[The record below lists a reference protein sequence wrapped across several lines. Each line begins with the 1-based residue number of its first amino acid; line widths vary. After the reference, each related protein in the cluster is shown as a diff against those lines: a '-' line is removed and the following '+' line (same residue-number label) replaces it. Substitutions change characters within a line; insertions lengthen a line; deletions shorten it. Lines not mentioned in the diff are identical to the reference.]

1 MAQAAPLVVLVGPPA
16 AGKTRLGKRVSK
28 LLGVEFLDTDALV
41 ASRYGPIPAL
51 FAAEGEASFREK
63 ERAAVVEALASTGV
77 VALGG
82 GAVINPDTRA
92 DLGSHRVALVSIT
105 AEAVE
110 PRLNS
115 SKRPLLTGGLES
127 WVSLVAARTEW
138 YDEVATANFD
148 TSTTPLDTVAENIVE
163 WIKSEAA

>member
-82 GAVINPDTRA
+82 GAVVNPDTRA
-92 DLGSHRVALVSIT
+92 DLRSHRVALVSIT
-105 AEAVE
+105 TEAVE

-138 YDEVATANFD
+138 YDEVAAATFD

>member
-82 GAVINPDTRA
+82 GAVVNPDTRA

-110 PRLNS
+110 PRLKS

>member
-82 GAVINPDTRA
+82 GAVVNPDTRA
-92 DLGSHRVALVSIT
+92 DLRSHRVALVSIT
-105 AEAVE
+105 TEAVE

-138 YDEVATANFD
+138 YDEVATATFD
-148 TSTTPLDTVAENIVE
+148 TSTTPLDTVADNIVE

>member
-82 GAVINPDTRA
+82 GAVVNPDTRA

-138 YDEVATANFD
+138 YDEVATATFD

>member
-82 GAVINPDTRA
+82 GAVVNPDTRA
-92 DLGSHRVALVSIT
+92 DLRSHRVALVSIT

-115 SKRPLLTGGLES
+115 PKRPLLTGGLES

-138 YDEVATANFD
+138 YDEVATATFD

>member
-92 DLGSHRVALVSIT
+92 DLLSHRVALVSIT

-127 WVSLVAARTEW
+127 WVSLVAARTAW
-138 YDEVATANFD
+138 YDEVATATFD
-148 TSTTPLDTVAENIVE
+148 TSTTPLDTVADNIVE

>member
-82 GAVINPDTRA
+82 GAVVNPDTRA
-92 DLGSHRVALVSIT
+92 DLRSHRVALVSIT

-127 WVSLVAARTEW
+127 WVSLVAARTAW

>member
-1 MAQAAPLVVLVGPPA
+1 MAKAAPLVVLVGPPA

-82 GAVINPDTRA
+82 GAVVNPDTRA
-92 DLGSHRVALVSIT
+92 DLRSHRVALVSIT

-138 YDEVATANFD
+138 YDEVATATFD

>member
-1 MAQAAPLVVLVGPPA
+1 MAKAAPLVVLVGPPA

-82 GAVINPDTRA
+82 GAVVNPDTRA
-92 DLGSHRVALVSIT
+92 DLRSHRVALVSIT
-105 AEAVE
+105 TEAVE

-138 YDEVATANFD
+138 YDEVATATFD
-148 TSTTPLDTVAENIVE
+148 TSTTPLDTVADNIVE

>member
-92 DLGSHRVALVSIT
+92 DLRSHRVALVSIT

-127 WVSLVAARTEW
+127 WVSLVAARTAW

>member
-82 GAVINPDTRA
+82 GAVVNPDTRA
-92 DLGSHRVALVSIT
+92 DLRSHRVALVSIT

-138 YDEVATANFD
+138 YDEVATATFD

-163 WIKSEAA
+163 WIKSEAV

>member
-51 FAAEGEASFREK
+51 FAAEGEPSFREK

-82 GAVINPDTRA
+82 GAVVNPDTRA
-92 DLGSHRVALVSIT
+92 DLRSHRVALVSIAT
-105 AEAVE
+105 EAVE

-138 YDEVATANFD
+138 YDEVATATFD

>member
-82 GAVINPDTRA
+82 GAVVNPDTRA
-92 DLGSHRVALVSIT
+92 DLRSHRVALVSIT

-127 WVSLVAARTEW
+127 WVSLVAARTAW
-138 YDEVATANFD
+138 YDEVATATFD

>member
-1 MAQAAPLVVLVGPPA
+1 MAKAAPLVVLVGPPA

-28 LLGVEFLDTDALV
+28 LLGVEFFDTDALV

-63 ERAAVVEALASTGV
+63 ERAAVVEALDTTGV

-92 DLGSHRVALVSIT
+92 DLRSHRVALVSIT
-105 AEAVE
+105 TEAVE

-127 WVSLVAARTEW
+127 WVSLVVARSAW
-138 YDEVATANFD
+138 YDEVATATFD

>member
-82 GAVINPDTRA
+82 GAVVNPDTRA
-92 DLGSHRVALVSIT
+92 DLRSHRVALVSIT

-138 YDEVATANFD
+138 YDEVATATFD
-148 TSTTPLDTVAENIVE
+148 TSATPLDTVAENIVE